1 MQSDPRKPS
10 FWLWLTLAGAAIVTI
25 ALFFIPAFII
35 RPFSYQAPHA
45 LEWAMAL
52 RQTAPFWTLCS
63 ALLCLV
69 LAISIW
75 PSADRWRRTALSI
88 TMLLVVFS
96 AVMARVNYFELM
108 FHPVSNLQF
117 DPEAQSKLDS
127 GEMVLAIRFAGD
139 ARAYPIREMAYHH
152 VVNDVVAGIPVAVT
166 Y

>member
-35 RPFSYQAPHA
+35 RPFSYQAPRA
-45 LEWAMAL
+45 LQWAMAL

-75 PSADRWRRTALSI
+75 PSANRWRRIVLSI

-127 GEMVLAIRFAGD
+127 GEMVLTIRFAGD